1 MEDGMSVEGK
11 PSVCVLVCLPINL
24 ASGGVLPLE

>member
-1 MEDGMSVEGK
+1 MEDDGMSVEGK

-24 ASGGVLPLE
+24 ASGGLCL